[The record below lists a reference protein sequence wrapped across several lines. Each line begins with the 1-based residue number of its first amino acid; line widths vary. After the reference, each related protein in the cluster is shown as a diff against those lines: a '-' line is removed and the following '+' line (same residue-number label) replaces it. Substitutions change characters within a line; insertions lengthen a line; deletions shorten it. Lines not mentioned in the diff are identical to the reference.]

1 MMALP
6 AARSD
11 SRLGLNG
18 LSLKLF
24 VRCKKLPS
32 LPNDRRRRGGSF
44 LSSEPAPVSP
54 PPVPPPLIPRWSSTA
69 APSPG
74 GEVATESVAVLVEAG
89 AERLRWLFD
98 FLEGVELAEAVE
110 E

>member
-32 LPNDRRRRGGSF
+32 LPKDRRRRKGS
-44 LSSEPAPVSP
+44 LSPELAPVSP
-54 PPVPPPLIPRWSSTA
+54 PPVPPPALP
-69 APSPG
+69 P
-74 GEVATESVAVLVEAG
+74 
-89 AERLRWLFD
+89 
-98 FLEGVELAEAVE
+98 
-110 E
+110 